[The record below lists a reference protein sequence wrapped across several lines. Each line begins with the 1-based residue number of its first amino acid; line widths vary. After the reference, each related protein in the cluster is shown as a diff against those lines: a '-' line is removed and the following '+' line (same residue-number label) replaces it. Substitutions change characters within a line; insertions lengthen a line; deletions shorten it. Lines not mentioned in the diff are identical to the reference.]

1 MRSSNPVFS
10 RIQRDTTYTG
20 VAEAT
25 YSGIILKTVL
35 LLVLA
40 VVSGGTV
47 IGLAFAGRLPA
58 ESLYGLLI
66 GSAIVA
72 FISVLV
78 ASISPR
84 LARYFAIIYALAEGV
99 VLGFITAV
107 FEEVLGYGGIA
118 VTAVIA
124 TATIFAVM
132 LFLYSSRTIRV
143 TSRFRK
149 IMYTALFSIL
159 ILSIIFGLL
168 SIGGSPIISSITGN
182 LTIVLVM
189 SGALIVFGALMLTL
203 DFDRAEMIVESGAD
217 KSYEWVVSVGL
228 MVTIVWIYLQ
238 LLRFLAILAS
248 RRD

>member
-10 RIQRDTTYTG
+10 RIQRDTTYAG

-25 YSGIILKTVL
+25 YGGIILKTIL

-40 VVSGGTV
+40 IVSGGTV
-47 IGLAFAGRLPA
+47 IALTYNGQLPI
-58 ESLYGLLI
+58 ESLYGLLA
-66 GSAIVA
+66 GSAILA
-72 FISVLV
+72 FISVLI

-84 LARYFAIIYALAEGV
+84 LARFFAIIYAVAEGV
-99 VLGFITAV
+99 VLGFVTAIFEILFPGIAITAV
-107 FEEVLGYGGIA
+107 V
-118 VTAVIA
+118 A

-159 ILSIIFGLL
+159 ILAILYGLFTL
-168 SIGGSPIISSITGN
+168 IAPGIVANIEVTPGIALLISG
-182 LTIVLVM
+182 V
-189 SGALIVFGALMLTL
+189 LIVFGALMLTL

-217 KSYEWVVSVGL
+217 KSYEWIVSVGL
-228 MVTIVWIYLQ
+228 MVTIVWIYFE
-238 LLRFLAILAS
+238 LLRFLAIIAM

>member
-10 RIQRDTTYTG
+10 KIQRDATYTG

-40 VVSGGTV
+40 VISGATV
-47 IGLAFAGRLPA
+47 ITLTINGQLPV

-72 FISVLV
+72 FISVMI
-78 ASISPR
+78 ASFSPR
-84 LARYFAIIYALAEGV
+84 LARVFAIVYALAEGV
-99 VLGFITAV
+99 VLGFVTAI
-107 FEEVLGYGGIA
+107 FEYMYEGIA
-118 VTAVIA
+118 FTAVIA

-159 ILSIIFGLL
+159 ILAIIFGLL
-168 SIGGSPIISSITGN
+168 SIGNSPIINSITGN
-182 LTIVLVM
+182 LTIVLIM
-189 SGALIVFGALMLTL
+189 SGALIIFGALMLTL

-228 MVTIVWIYLQ
+228 MVTIIWIYIE
-238 LLRFLAILAS
+238 LLRFLAILAA

>member
-25 YSGIILKTVL
+25 YGGIILKTVL

-47 IGLAFAGRLPA
+47 IALTYNGQLAP
-58 ESLYGLLI
+58 ESLYGLLA

-72 FISVLV
+72 FISVLI

-99 VLGFITAV
+99 VLGFVTAIFEVLFPGIAITAV
-107 FEEVLGYGGIA
+107 V
-118 VTAVIA
+118 A

-159 ILSIIFGLL
+159 LLAIIFGLL
-168 SIGGSPIISSITGN
+168 SLGNSQIVNSITGN
-182 LTIVLVM
+182 LSLVLVI
-189 SGALIVFGALMLTL
+189 SGVLIIFGALMLTL

-228 MVTIVWIYLQ
+228 MVTIVWIYFE
-238 LLRFLAILAS
+238 LLRFLAILAA

>member
-25 YSGIILKTVL
+25 YGGIILKTVL

-47 IGLAFAGRLPA
+47 IALTYNGQLAP
-58 ESLYGLLI
+58 ESLYGLLA

-72 FISVLV
+72 FISVLI

-99 VLGFITAV
+99 VLGFVTAIFEVLFPGIAITAV
-107 FEEVLGYGGIA
+107 V
-118 VTAVIA
+118 A

-159 ILSIIFGLL
+159 LLAIIFGLL
-168 SIGGSPIISSITGN
+168 SLGNSQIVNSITGN
-182 LTIVLVM
+182 LNLVLVI
-189 SGALIVFGALMLTL
+189 SGVLIIFGALMLTL

-228 MVTIVWIYLQ
+228 MVTIVWIYFE
-238 LLRFLAILAS
+238 LLRFLAILAA